1 MRKVIFVDG
10 FLESE
15 VSKFASELG
24 LNLDG
29 FTKVQLP
36 DNFKEVVQTFSN
48 LKETSTDY
56 IFHGSP
62 YGSFIKTLF
71 GTKKLITSDQLM
83 IFEKSFSGFYFF
95 VDASDAYVT
104 QFYKTLNK
112 KLTKN
117 DLAKLELHRYMYM
130 KSSMPLKLTYS
141 LHEPNAKAKFIQEFK
156 EVYSNWIIDTT
167 DYKLL
172 QAT

>member
-1 MRKVIFVDG
+1 MRKVIFIDG
-10 FLESE
+10 FLGTE

-24 LNLDG
+24 LSLDG

-36 DNFKEVVQTFSN
+36 ADFKQAVQTFSN
-48 LKETSTDY
+48 LKETSSDY
-56 IFHGSP
+56 IFEGSP
-62 YGSFIKTLF
+62 YGAFISTLF
-71 GTKKLITSDQLM
+71 GRKKLITSDQLM

-104 QFYKTLNK
+104 QLYKTLNK

-117 DLAKLELHRYMYM
+117 DLAKLELHRYLYM

-141 LHEPNAKAKFIQEFK
+141 LHEPNAKAKFIEEFK
-156 EVYSNWIIDTT
+156 EAYNNWIIDTT

-172 QAT
+172 QAS